1 MPRMRTAA
9 GILTELKNMDPNTQV
24 SQWFIRQLI
33 CSGTIPVLTIGRKKL
48 VNLDAVLE
56 ALTRGGEPQNNT
68 EIGKIREVKI

>member
-24 SQWFIRQLI
+24 SLWFIRQLI

-48 VNLDAVLE
+48 VDLDAVLE
-56 ALTRGGEPQNNT
+56 ALAKGGEPQKSM
-68 EIGKIREVKI
+68 EIGKIREVRV